1 MKQTKFLVFITCMI
15 ALGCISGSGYIQYN
29 AQGQVDDYEDK
40 IHELTQEKEKVD
52 KKRVETRDELDQVK
66 ADLSQKEGQNTKVKK
81 KIEKVNVEIKNMK
94 KEGVSIASSAGTTFM
109 PEPIGNDSDVGTV
122 DNTIIKN
129 KDAIVQNSLYYFG
142 TYGGES
148 IAWRVLQDDGDR
160 VLLVTEYCIDAQ
172 PYYYYEDEY
181 NVDCADFNDV
191 EEYREYIDELDI
203 PEITWE
209 TSELREFC
217 NDTFYN
223 VSFTD
228 VQRQRIIPTSVET
241 NDSSSTTDN
250 VFILSG
256 DEWDTYCTDPDFR
269 IGYPTTY
276 AISQGILVN
285 DGMFNTSSIGKCS
298 YWVRGASTSYGDPD
312 SYADWID
319 VHGRWRYNNSI
330 NDTGKGVR
338 PVIWIT
344 K

>member
-1 MKQTKFLVFITCMI
+1 MYKKNFVIAVVCMVIIGCCVGGGAVYFLHT
-15 ALGCISGSGYIQYN
+15 IQ
-29 AQGQVDDYEDK
+29 
-40 IHELTQEKEKVD
+40 TQEQESAEAMARLEKNIKEANEKAKEAHSDTD
-52 KKRVETRDELDQVK
+52 KANKSASDAEKEAEKYKRQLESFKKEETPESTPIPIATPEPVPTVVETPID
-66 ADLSQKEGQNTKVKK
+66 
-81 KIEKVNVEIKNMK
+81 
-94 KEGVSIASSAGTTFM
+94 SIDNSVFSDAQ
-109 PEPIGNDSDVGTV
+109 EPIT
-122 DNTIIKN
+122 
-129 KDAIVQNSLYYFG
+129 QNSLFYFG

-148 IAWRVLQDDGDR
+148 IAWCVLQDDGDR

-172 PYYYYEDEY
+172 PYYYYEDEDNIDY
-181 NVDCADFNDV
+181 ADFNDG
-191 EEYREYIDELDI
+191 EEYEEYIDGLDI

-223 VSFTD
+223 ASFTD
-228 VQRQRIIPTSVET
+228 VERQRIIPTSVET

-256 DEWDTYCTDPDFR
+256 DEWDTYCTDPDLR

-298 YWVRGASTSYGDPD
+298 YWVRGASDSHGDPD
-312 SYADWID
+312 CYADWID

-330 NDTGKGVR
+330 NDTYMGVR
-338 PVIWIT
+338 PAIWIT